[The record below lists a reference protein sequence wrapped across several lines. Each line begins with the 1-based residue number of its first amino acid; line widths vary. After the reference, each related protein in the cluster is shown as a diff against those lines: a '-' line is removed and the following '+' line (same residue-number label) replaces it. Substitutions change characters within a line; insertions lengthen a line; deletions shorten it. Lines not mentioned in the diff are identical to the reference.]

1 MQRKKRGL
9 HPVSE
14 LRRFHLLVC
23 CFFCSVCVSLTY
35 AFDLFTTQFRRQ
47 FNLTSSDLTIIST
60 VGLVFCYFTIPYT
73 FIFESCGPFSLFWLC
88 GISAAIGGFGLT
100 GIFRGQIPGNTA
112 TIAVFYAFLNSASGL
127 LDTSYVSTLVE
138 VFPRNRGPVV
148 CLAKVMTGLGSSVL
162 AAMSGTFFV
171 GSISG
176 FIYFLTALVMVVC
189 IWASFVIVLPPYI
202 VNWWRRQDKTQVE
215 VSALRSMSTYYERKF
230 VPVPRL
236 AIGYTVVL
244 LLLVFFTIEAP
255 VMAYVSNISMGGRM
269 AVGAIT
275 VVLTLCIFLMLLPFR
290 ALGGMNDSDPEL
302 EKLEDSYAAT
312 HAKEV
317 GVKGDL
323 VQLDDFGQER
333 EAGKED
339 GVEIMEPIH
348 STKGIDTS
356 SQSEDAA
363 GKHSRQD
370 PRYTG
375 TIKDYL
381 LSIDTWLIMLLF
393 VFYGCMGTI
402 VMFNSST
409 ISIALSGHERS
420 TQLSALYTAFL
431 GVGSSVGRIAFG
443 LFEAYVQHQDPENR
457 KILVTMALP
466 FSPTLAFLAG
476 LSLLL
481 LPGSTVLLPFILVY
495 LEEGVF
501 AGINALIFPC
511 LYESNHNFLYN
522 LSFFVQMCS
531 IISFNLGMFGRNID
545 MQQRRLGIPM
555 DLECNV
561 KVCVQMP
568 LIVATVLAFCGIFV
582 ALAIHIR
589 YAAFVRRSQ
598 QRRPESGTR
607 TQKARAPWATDGTAH
622 HTDNKASRGERGRG
636 DGRNGRAGMRAD
648 QPRVRVCGVCGI
660 PDMGPGRPMRP
671 RRRKHCGN
679 TANGTIGV
687 LQTPLRRA
695 ATPCDGMQRIEAT
708 PGEARRIG
716 SAPGLGLRLAHFP
729 LELIRHAPG
738 PPSAT
743 CRTDVTA
750 AFFEH
755 GPGRGPPGSR
765 DAAYM
770 GSVWRPRRSK
780 YVTKGRGGASR
791 RPAFRR
797 RRADRGDACAYVPQ
811 ARLLV

>member
-1 MQRKKRGL
+1 MPSLGKSLVRGLKKVSKPVFSQTRDVTQRKERGL

-88 GISAAIGGFGLT
+88 GILAAIGGFGLT
-100 GIFRGQIPGNTA
+100 GVFRGQIPGNTA
-112 TIAVFYAFLNSASGL
+112 TIAVFYAFLNAASGL

-189 IWASFVIVLPPYI
+189 IWASLVIVLPPYI

-215 VSALRSMSTYYERKF
+215 VTALRSMSTYYERKF

-255 VMAYVSNISMGGRM
+255 VMAYVSNISRGGRM

-312 HAKEV
+312 HAKEI
-317 GVKGDL
+317 GVEGDL

-339 GVEIMEPIH
+339 GVETMEPIH
-348 STKGIDTS
+348 NTKGIDTS

-402 VMFNSST
+402 VMYNSST
-409 ISIALSGHERS
+409 ISIALSGRERS

-511 LYESNHNFLYN
+511 LFESNHNFLYN
-522 LSFFVQMCS
+522 LSFFVQMCA

-607 TQKARAPWATDGTAH
+607 TQKARAPWAIDGTAH
-622 HTDNKASRGERGRG
+622 HTDNKASGGGGAVAMGETGAPGCALTSPKRTRAAYAASPTRGRAE
-636 DGRNGRAGMRAD
+636 R
-648 QPRVRVCGVCGI
+648 
-660 PDMGPGRPMRP
+660 
-671 RRRKHCGN
+671 
-679 TANGTIGV
+679 
-687 LQTPLRRA
+687 
-695 ATPCDGMQRIEAT
+695 
-708 PGEARRIG
+708 
-716 SAPGLGLRLAHFP
+716 
-729 LELIRHAPG
+729 
-738 PPSAT
+738 
-743 CRTDVTA
+743 
-750 AFFEH
+750 
-755 GPGRGPPGSR
+755 
-765 DAAYM
+765 
-770 GSVWRPRRSK
+770 
-780 YVTKGRGGASR
+780 
-791 RPAFRR
+791 
-797 RRADRGDACAYVPQ
+797 
-811 ARLLV
+811 